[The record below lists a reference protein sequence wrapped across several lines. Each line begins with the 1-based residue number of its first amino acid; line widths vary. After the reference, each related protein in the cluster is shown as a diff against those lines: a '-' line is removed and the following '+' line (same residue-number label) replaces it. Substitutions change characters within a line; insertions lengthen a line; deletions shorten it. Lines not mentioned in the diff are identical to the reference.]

1 MSQRLS
7 VREFLARRQAEREA
21 LKQAE
26 REARASAEHCSAL
39 TGTTSS
45 GAGFSWPD
53 PPRETPDPP
62 VLLGGLFTNIPW
74 PEPPADHLV
83 SATAPLIL
91 QPLFN
96 GLCLERQ
103 QTLVEYSSTEDMATL
118 FDNTPNTQPYVEIWA
133 NPEDLIEAV
142 IV

>member
-7 VREFLARRQAEREA
+7 VREFLARRQAE
-21 LKQAE
+21 L
-26 REARASAEHCSAL
+26 EARASAKHCSVWCDL

-53 PPRETPDPP
+53 PPRETPEPP
-62 VLLGGLFTNIPW
+62 VLLGCLFTNIPW

-103 QTLVEYSSTEDMATL
+103 QTLVEYSSTDDLATL